1 MSITEKMAGS
11 ASKKDTDS
19 ALLDRNLRE
28 SLSSIKHKFMV
39 VSSQGGVGKTSV
51 IVNAAVALSKRRVKV
66 GLMDVN
72 SRGPDIHRMLGL
84 EPAGAGTSD
93 NRLIPVQYSNS
104 LKVASIASAMQE
116 PDGTGAW
123 GMPLKTSDMRRFIS
137 SVKWG
142 SLDYLFIDT
151 PSGPDDALLMIIRSI
166 PDVKTIVVT
175 AANKVSAERAKNMIN
190 FFRKEE
196 IPIFGWIENM
206 RGFFCQHCGEPLEL
220 FSSGSGSRA
229 IFLGDIPLLGRIPI
243 DPHLAESA
251 AVGKPLMARYPE
263 SEVAQGCN
271 LIAEKILEDG
281 EIILNEDKPETI
293 GGL

>member
-1 MSITEKMAGS
+1 MTGS

-19 ALLDRNLRE
+19 ALLDRNLQE
-28 SLSSIKHKFMV
+28 SLSSIKHKFMI

-51 IVNAAVALSKRRVKV
+51 IVNVAVALSKRRVMV

-72 SRGPDIHRMLGL
+72 SRGPDIHRMFGL
-84 EPAGAGTSD
+84 KPAVAGTSD
-93 NRLIPVQYSNS
+93 NQLIPVQYSNN

-116 PDGTGAW
+116 PDETGAW
-123 GMPLKTSDMRRFIS
+123 GMRLKISDMRRFIS

-151 PSGPDDALLMIIRSI
+151 PSGPDDALPMIIQSI
-166 PDVKTIVVT
+166 PDVKTVVVT
-175 AANKVSAERAKNMIN
+175 AANKVSGDRAKNMIN
-190 FFRKEE
+190 FFRKEK
-196 IPIFGWIENM
+196 IPISGWIENM
-206 RGFFCQHCGEPLEL
+206 RGFFCQHCGESLEL
-220 FSSGSGSRA
+220 FSSGTAGRA

-243 DPHLAESA
+243 DPHVAECA
-251 AVGKPLMARYPE
+251 AAGEPFVETYPE

-271 LIAEKILEDG
+271 LIAEKIMEDG
-281 EIILNEDKPETI
+281 DIILNEDKPETI